1 MLIEKNKNIKK
12 LNKKIKTIP
21 IIIILFI
28 ATAIGTIVT
37 VPSIISKIKAEN
49 NSILTYEVKKQLS
62 ETEYQILI
70 TIKSEDGL
78 EYIKYPDGDILNILD
93 NRTKVAIDYKITE
106 EVKYDFVIKQVG
118 KDEVTESIFK
128 EVQKIAGDYSLVNGT
143 YSNRPD
149 LSGFKAQ
156 NTRYIQEDSNGNIV
170 PGNWITDNI
179 NDSEWYN
186 YKDSKWANVYVET
199 NGTDMYY
206 VWIPRYCYKLN
217 QDSEK
222 SDVKFIDTS
231 NNYKDENGNVT
242 SWTQL
247 KEEGYQIP
255 EAFQYNGYRI
265 PGYWSMKYTAGEMS
279 GNSTVNYDMS
289 VYRGVITIRNIVLNT
304 SITNSN
310 PIAKYT
316 IALNEKIIKTI
327 EDSSSVSNI
336 NSQVIELTDM
346 VSGDNVINV
355 TGLNANGEIVGSM
368 TKVYSPAKVNEPDL
382 SEFDQ
387 ETTFYVTY
395 DDDGKEHSTIP
406 ISNDTPN
413 DWYEY
418 GESRWANIVT
428 RNNGLE
434 IYYTWIPR
442 YEFTLDQTNKRS
454 TVKFLSGTST
464 EADNG
469 YQIPEAFWV
478 DKNGDGVQDA
488 DEQLTGYWAMKYTLG
503 SETAPAFDTELVS
516 TNSSIRTKGITG
528 TSVADGQVYKYY
540 INGEYKGEKST
551 SIDTFEF
558 TGLSS
563 NTKYTVLV
571 EIRNS
576 ADEYVGSV
584 VKQIST
590 IDANKPDLNGFN
602 ADNTYYVLYDN
613 DGNETIGDKIK
624 NDGGN
629 MPSNWYDYSSSKWAN
644 VVVKEG
650 SMTMYYTWVP
660 RYEFRANSSQYQ
672 QLATARTEV
681 RFLSGTS
688 KDTDTGYQIP
698 EAFTFNGQDLTGYW
712 AMKYTL
718 GEEQNRK
725 NL

>member
-1 MLIEKNKNIKK
+1 MIVA
-12 LNKKIKTIP
+12 
-21 IIIILFI
+21 ILFLVITVSAI
-28 ATAIGTIVT
+28 AT
-37 VPSIISKIKAEN
+37 VPLIISKIKAEN
-49 NSILTYEVKKQLS
+49 NGILSYEVKKQLS

-93 NRTKVAIDYKITE
+93 NRTKVSIDYKITE

-231 NNYKDENGNVT
+231 NNYQDENGNVT
-242 SWTQL
+242 SWIQL

-316 IALNEKIIKTI
+316 IALNGKIIKTI
-327 EDSSSVSNI
+327 EDSSSVSDI

-418 GESRWANIVT
+418 GESRWANVVT

-442 YEFTLDQTNKRS
+442 YEFTLDKTNKRS

-464 EADNG
+464 EVDNG

-478 DKNGDGVQDA
+478 DKNGDGNKDA

-503 SETAPAFDTELVS
+503 SETAPTFDTEVTATS
-516 TNSSIRTKGITG
+516 SSIKTKGITG

-551 SIDTFEF
+551 STDAFEF

-563 NTKYTVLV
+563 NTKYTVLI

-624 NDGGN
+624 NDGSN

-644 VVVKEG
+644 IAVKEG
-650 SMTMYYTWVP
+650 SMTMYYTWIP
-660 RYEFRANSSQYQ
+660 RYEFRSNSGQYQ

-718 GEEQNRK
+718 GE
-725 NL
+725 